1 MHSQLF
7 IILIIYELYIIYNHL
22 LIILFNI
29 LFFFPYSHWFKR
41 THVAHFLVSYGT
53 VFYFFIQI
61 VPCSLNKHPIQ

>member
-29 LFFFPYSHWFKR
+29 LFFFRIHIDSN
-41 THVAHFLVSYGT
+41 AHTLHIF
-53 VFYFFIQI
+53 
-61 VPCSLNKHPIQ
+61 